1 MTFFFAGILY
11 LHQDTLI
18 KMDFLDGAQFL
29 TRLPENISS
38 ENLFRS
44 IQYISVNI
52 GKLTFSQIVER
63 QISMGKHRNEN

>member
-1 MTFFFAGILY
+1 
-11 LHQDTLI
+11 
-18 KMDFLDGAQFL
+18 MDFLDGAQFL